1 MAKNRQSNPELRYP
15 TSVKHML
22 KLLQSDFKKNRRT
35 VSNRAQDP
43 PNSPHGTQI
52 QPTPKI
58 LIFFENL
65 IELKF

>member
-1 MAKNRQSNPELRYP
+1 MLR
-15 TSVKHML
+15 
-22 KLLQSDFKKNRRT
+22 LLQSDFKKNRRT
-35 VSNRAQDP
+35 VPEGDQENT
-43 PNSPHGTQI
+43 NSPHGTQI